1 MVSAKNIILSIAIA
15 IVFMLLGVY
24 GINLFYEEPQYQD
37 FCGQEGFPKVAP
49 LAREQ
54 RPCQV
59 NVSLDAQMQQCYN
72 DGNAVIKQQYDQFGC
87 LAAFECSTC
96 QKDFDN
102 AMEEWEKKAFISA
115 VVFGIIGIAVGA
127 IWFSL
132 ESVGAGLMGG
142 GALLILGFSM
152 RVWRNLGDIV
162 RFVILLA
169 ALVVLIY
176 LGYRINKRKR

>member
-24 GINLFYEEPQYQD
+24 GINLFYEEPQHKD
-37 FCGQEGFPKVAP
+37 FCGEEGYPKSIPIGRGEPCEVNTS
-49 LAREQ
+49 LEARQ
-54 RPCQV
+54 
-59 NVSLDAQMQQCYN
+59 QQCYN
-72 DGNAVIKQQYDQFGC
+72 DGNAVIKQKFDANGC
-87 LAAFECSTC
+87 VLDFECSTC
-96 QKDFDN
+96 NKDFDN
-102 AMEEWEKKAFISA
+102 AMKKWEKTAFIAA
-115 VVFGIIGIAVGA
+115 VIFGIIGIAAGA
-127 IWFSL
+127 ILFSL

-169 ALVVLIY
+169 ALIVLIY